1 MHSIHYPS
9 DSISKKIS
17 KGIVKKFCSD
27 TVEYIV
33 IKKNEKSLFITSEV
47 IEEKIKKVLS
57 TGVPEYGG
65 KTNGGYS
72 FSIYIYDKKDD
83 MKIISTLSFKVDQNN
98 NKINTI
104 YYEKQ

>member
-27 TVEYIV
+27 TVEYVV
-33 IKKNEKSLFITSEV
+33 IKKNEKSSFITSDVVEV
-47 IEEKIKKVLS
+47 KIKKVLS
-57 TGVPEYGG
+57 MGVPEYGG

-72 FSIYIYDKKDD
+72 FSIYIIPPKNPQ
-83 MKIISTLSFKVDQNN
+83 IFSLWNERWF
-98 NKINTI
+98 
-104 YYEKQ
+104 

>member
-9 DSISKKIS
+9 DSVYKKIS

-27 TVEYIV
+27 TVEYVV
-33 IKKNEKSLFITSEV
+33 IKKNEKSSFITSDV
-47 IEEKIKKVLS
+47 VEEKIKKVLS
-57 TGVPEYGG
+57 MGVPEYGG

-83 MKIISTLSFKVDQNN
+83 TKTISTLFFKVDQDN